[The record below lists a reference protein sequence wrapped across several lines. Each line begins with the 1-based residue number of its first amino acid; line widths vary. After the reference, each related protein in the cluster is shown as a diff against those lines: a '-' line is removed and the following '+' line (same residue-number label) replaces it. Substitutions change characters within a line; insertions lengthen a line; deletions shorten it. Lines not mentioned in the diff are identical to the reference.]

1 MSKVDFLPEDY
12 VDRKAQQR
20 TNILCLSLFF
30 VVMSVLAATLAIT
43 EKRQRNMNLRE
54 ERVRDKFVQAGES
67 LKQVQLLEQKKR
79 QMMQKAQV
87 SASLME
93 TVPRSLLLATVT
105 NNLPSGVSLVAYDLK
120 TKIAKQTVSTSRLI
134 RSRNKRQARSQGTQ
148 AAESSNIPVPEKVNT
163 SIEIEGL
170 AGSDIQVARFIAN
183 LNVSVLFEQVNLIFS
198 EEYDYEGEA
207 LRRFKIMIVLDP
219 DAKASK
225 EDVAMAKKIHVS
237 GM

>member
-54 ERVRDKFVQAGES
+54 ERVRDKFVQAGEN

-87 SASLME
+87 SVSLME

-105 NNLPSGVSLVAYDLK
+105 NNLPSGVSLLAYDLK
-120 TKIAKQTVSTSRLI
+120 TKVVKPTTSTSRLI
-134 RSRNKRQARSQGTQ
+134 QSRNKRKARSQGAQ
-148 AAESSNIPVPEKVNT
+148 ATEKSSIPVPEKVNT

-170 AGSDIQVARFIAN
+170 AGSDLQVARFIAN

-198 EEYDYEGEA
+198 EEHDYEGEA

-219 DAKASK
+219 DAKANK
-225 EDVAMAKKIHVS
+225 EDVALAKKIHVR

>member
-20 TNILCLSLFF
+20 TNILCLTLFF
-30 VVMSVLAATLAIT
+30 VVMSALAATLAIT

-54 ERVRDKFVQAGES
+54 EQVRDKFAQAGEN
-67 LKQVQLLEQKKR
+67 LKQVQILEQKKK
-79 QMMQKAQV
+79 QMMQKAYV

-120 TKIAKQTVSTSRLI
+120 TKIARPKATTSRLI
-134 RSRNKRQARSQGTQ
+134 QSRNKRQARSQATQ
-148 AAESSNIPVPEKVNT
+148 ATANSNIPVPEKVNT
-163 SIEIEGL
+163 SVEIEGL

-183 LNVSVLFEQVNLIFS
+183 LNVSDLFEQVNLVFS
-198 EEYDYEGEA
+198 EEHEYEGEA

-225 EDVAMAKKIHVS
+225 EDVALAKKIHVT